1 MPIQPHQVQINL
13 RVRLPKPHACGSND
27 WQVTRI
33 GADIGVRCLQC
44 QRVLMIP
51 RAQFERRAQMIE
63 EASHD

>member
-1 MPIQPHQVQINL
+1 MPLAPHQVQINL

-51 RAQFERRAQMIE
+51 RAEFERRAQVIE